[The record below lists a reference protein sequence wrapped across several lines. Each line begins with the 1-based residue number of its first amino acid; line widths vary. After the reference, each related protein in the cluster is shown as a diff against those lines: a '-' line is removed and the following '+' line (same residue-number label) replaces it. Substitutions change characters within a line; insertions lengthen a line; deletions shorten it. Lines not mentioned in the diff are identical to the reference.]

1 LTGPVKLKVFMPP
14 DEPFIEL
21 EPEEAAA
28 MLDEGKLKVIDVRQP
43 YEFIT
48 GHIENAVLVP
58 IEGLYTFA
66 QSLAEQNLDKSL
78 PVIFVCAVGQRS
90 AAAAE
95 VAAIAGFTSVYNL
108 AGGMGNWAY
117 AGLPVIRGH

>member
-1 LTGPVKLKVFMPP
+1 MMP
-14 DEPFIEL
+14 DEPFTEL

-28 MLDEGKLKVIDVRQP
+28 LIEEANLKVIDVRQP
-43 YEFIT
+43 YEFT
-48 GHIENAVLVP
+48 AGHIENAALLP
-58 IEGLYTFA
+58 IEGLYSFA
-66 QSLAEQNLDKSL
+66 QSLAGLNLAKSS

-95 VAAIAGFTSVYNL
+95 VAAIAGFTMVYNL
-108 AGGMGNWAY
+108 AGGMGNWVY

>member
-1 LTGPVKLKVFMPP
+1 MEN
-14 DEPFIEL
+14 EPFTEL

-28 MLDEGKLKVIDVRQP
+28 MIDEGTLKVIDVRQP
-43 YEFIT
+43 YEFAAS
-48 GHIENAVLVP
+48 HIEGATLVP
-58 IEGLYTFA
+58 IDGLYSFA

-78 PVIFVCAVGQRS
+78 AVIFVCAVGQRS

-117 AGLPVIRGH
+117 AGLPVTRGF